1 MAQQITMKVLLAED
15 SLTMMLTASKI
26 IKNSGHEVI
35 RARDGKEALSLYLS
49 EKPDLVLLDVEMPKL
64 SGFEVAEKIRADK
77 TNKWIPI
84 IFLTGFADDENLS
97 RGIEVGGDDYLAKPV
112 SQVVLNA
119 KLNAM
124 QRISEMQNK
133 LIDLTN
139 ELSETNNKLQNS
151 VITDPLTGANNRL
164 YLDECIKNEW
174 FRGMRDKSEL
184 SLLIL
189 DVDNFKTLNDTNG
202 HQAGDACLIDLVK
215 LFGSHLRRSSD
226 VLCRYGGD
234 EFVIVLPNTPASDA
248 LQIGENIRT
257 STIKYNDESEM
268 KSPVAIS
275 VSIGCSSCIP
285 DNSISFDE
293 FLAYADKALYKA
305 KATGRNC
312 VVNAEITAHKTI
324 AA

>member
-1 MAQQITMKVLLAED
+1 MAKQITMKVLLAED

-35 RARDGKEALSLYLS
+35 PARDGKEALSLYFS
-49 EKPDLVLLDVEMPKL
+49 ENPDLVLLDVEMPKL

-77 TNKWIPI
+77 TSKWIPI
-84 IFLTGFADDENLS
+84 MFLTGFSDDENLS
-97 RGIEVGGDDYLAKPV
+97 KGIESGGDDYLAKPV

-124 QRISEMQNK
+124 QRIYEMQNK
-133 LIDLTN
+133 LIDLSN

-151 VITDPLTGANNRL
+151 VITDPLTGTKNRL
-164 YLDECIKNEW
+164 YLDECIKREW

-202 HQAGDACLIDLVK
+202 HQAGDTCLIDLVK
-215 LFGSHLRRSSD
+215 LFNYHLQRSSD

-234 EFVIVLPNTPASDA
+234 EFVAVLPNTSEFDA
-248 LQIGENIRT
+248 LQIGEKIRT
-257 STIKYNDESEM
+257 SVIKYNDESGMET
-268 KSPVAIS
+268 PVTIS
-275 VSIGCSSCIP
+275 VSIGCASCIP
-285 DNSISFDE
+285 DDSISFE
-293 FLAYADKALYKA
+293 KFLAYADKALYKA
-305 KATGRNC
+305 KAAGRNC
-312 VVNAEITAHKTI
+312 VVNAKVTTNKTI

>member
-1 MAQQITMKVLLAED
+1 MKVLLAED
-15 SLTMMLTASKI
+15 SLTMMLTTSKI

-35 RARDGKEALSLYLS
+35 PARDGKEALSLYSS
-49 EKPDLVLLDVEMPKL
+49 ENPDLVLLDIEMPEL
-64 SGFEVAEKIRADK
+64 TGFEVAEKIRAD
-77 TNKWIPI
+77 NSSKWIPI

-97 RGIEVGGDDYLAKPV
+97 KGIESGGDDYLVKPV

-119 KLNAM
+119 KLKAM

-133 LIDLTN
+133 LIVLSN

-151 VITDPLTGANNRL
+151 VITDPLTGAKNRL

-184 SLLIL
+184 SLLIV

-202 HQAGDACLIDLVK
+202 HQAGDTCLIDLVK
-215 LFGSHLRRSSD
+215 LFGSHLQRSSD

-234 EFVIVLPNTPASDA
+234 EFVVVLPNTPESDA
-248 LQIGENIRT
+248 FQVGEKIRT
-257 STIKYNDESEM
+257 SVITYNAESKMEI
-268 KSPVAIS
+268 PVAIS
-275 VSIGCSSCIP
+275 VSIGCASCIP
-285 DNSISFDE
+285 DDSISFDE
-293 FLAYADKALYKA
+293 FLTYADKALYKA
-305 KATGRNC
+305 KAAGRNC
-312 VVNAEITAHKTI
+312 VVNAEITPNKTI